1 MLSISGLHT
10 QTFLFQ
16 SRDMLESENARRCH
30 KFFIALCF
38 NDIHGD
44 KIYQREPAWMGGN
57 KRLGEI
63 RVKCKLN
70 VVLFHQ
76 AFRKYE

>member
-1 MLSISGLHT
+1 
-10 QTFLFQ
+10 
-16 SRDMLESENARRCH
+16 MLESENARRCH

-63 RVKCKLN
+63 SMINEFECSRCKTVLN
-70 VVLFHQ
+70 IVNTQF
-76 AFRKYE
+76 FF